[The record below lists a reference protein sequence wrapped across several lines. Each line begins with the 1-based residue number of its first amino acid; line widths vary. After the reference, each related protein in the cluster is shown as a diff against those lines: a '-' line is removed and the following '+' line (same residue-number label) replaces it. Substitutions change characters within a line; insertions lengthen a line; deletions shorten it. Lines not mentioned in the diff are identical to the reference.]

1 MRFKV
6 LFEKHFEEKGFF
18 NSLWPTVVIP
28 PVSVIRLANVLTYTK
43 QRPRLRMLLLA
54 FVKDCLLVIFAARSS
69 SNSRVSVTRMG
80 IAHF

>member
-28 PVSVIRLANVLTYTK
+28 PVSAGFLFSL
-43 QRPRLRMLLLA
+43 LSGWRM
-54 FVKDCLLVIFAARSS
+54 FSHIQSKDL
-69 SNSRVSVTRMG
+69 G
-80 IAHF
+80 